1 MRKEQLLTTAVAM
14 DAPAD
19 RLIPDVRLSDH
30 SPFWDAGTNNL
41 MVSDTSFLRKPIDQK
56 KLDTIDMA

>member
-1 MRKEQLLTTAVAM
+1 MGG
-14 DAPAD
+14 PAD
-19 RLIPDVRLSDH
+19 RLIPDVRLTYH